1 LGFRFAMNCLVREP
15 LAASRTNRPRHTLG
29 IVDAQLLTVVL
40 VEVKLRQIAV
50 KVLGIDALVDAD

>member
-1 LGFRFAMNCLVREP
+1 MNCLVREP